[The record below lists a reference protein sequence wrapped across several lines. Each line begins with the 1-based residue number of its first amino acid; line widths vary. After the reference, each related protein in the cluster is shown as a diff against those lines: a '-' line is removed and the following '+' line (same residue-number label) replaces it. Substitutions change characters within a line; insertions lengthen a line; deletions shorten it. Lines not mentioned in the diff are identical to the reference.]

1 MTIQLPPD
9 TQKLI
14 DRLDFQASQLELEHT
29 ARKDI
34 DPSTPTAR
42 AAWLKGQQAENE
54 ARVLRQY
61 IQQLITKHHAQRRH
75 A

>member
-1 MTIQLPPD
+1 MTLQLPPNA
-9 TQKLI
+9 QKLI
-14 DRLDFQASQLELEHT
+14 DQLDFQASRLELQHI

-42 AAWLKGQQAENE
+42 AAWLKGQQAKKE

-61 IQQLITKHHAQRRH
+61 IQKLIIKHHQN
-75 A
+75 

>member
-1 MTIQLPPD
+1 MTLQLPPD

-14 DRLDFQASQLELEHT
+14 DRLDFQASRLELEHT

-42 AAWLKGQQAENE
+42 AAWLKGQQAKKE

-61 IQQLITKHHAQRRH
+61 IQQLITKHHEHPQH
-75 A
+75 

>member
-1 MTIQLPPD
+1 MTLQLPPNA
-9 TQKLI
+9 QKLI
-14 DRLDFQASQLELEHT
+14 DQLDFQASRLELEHT

-42 AAWLKGQQAENE
+42 ASWLKGQQAKKE

-61 IQQLITKHHAQRRH
+61 IQRIIIKHHQN
-75 A
+75 